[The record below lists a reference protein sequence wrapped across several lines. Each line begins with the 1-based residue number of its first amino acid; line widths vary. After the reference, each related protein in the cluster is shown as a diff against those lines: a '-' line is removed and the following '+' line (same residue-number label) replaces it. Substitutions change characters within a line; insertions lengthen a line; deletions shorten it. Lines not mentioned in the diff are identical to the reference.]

1 MLKTVQS
8 RTELKLRHFLP
19 KEKEDFFVTFSMIP
33 IYNVENE
40 LTHWVSMQKDVSE
53 ERSKKR
59 KEQLNRAYSKQQG
72 FKTVF
77 LYNVP

>member
-1 MLKTVQS
+1 
-8 RTELKLRHFLP
+8 
-19 KEKEDFFVTFSMIP
+19 MIP

-40 LTHWVSMQKDVSE
+40 LTHWVSMQKDIRRE
-53 ERSKKR
+53 EARKKR
-59 KEQLNRAYSKQQG
+59 TTDQRAYSKQQG

>member
-1 MLKTVQS
+1 
-8 RTELKLRHFLP
+8 
-19 KEKEDFFVTFSMIP
+19 MIP

-53 ERSKKR
+53 EEARKKR
-59 KEQLNRAYSKQQG
+59 TTDRAYSKQQG